1 VEVVSCSEKVKD
13 GRTVRQ
19 MLIDTYAEDQKK
31 IAAEKERSND
41 DAEAKSLNDMK
52 HGSKFV
58 TPFWEQTW
66 ILGKRTFKQRRHDIL
81 SWEKIILIGLLSV
94 LSGLLWLQMDKDG
107 TTAIPFNIQ
116 FIHLVTLTNLPPQF
130 AEGSL
135 GDRAGFL
142 FFSSMFWIMHT
153 WFNSLFACT

>member
-31 IAAEKERSND
+31 NEIEKEQPND
-41 DAEAKSLNDMK
+41 DAEAKSLKDMK
-52 HGSKFV
+52 QGAKFV

-66 ILGKRTFKQRRHDIL
+66 VLGKRTFKQRRHDIL
-81 SWEKIILIGLLSV
+81 SWDKLIQIGFMSV

-107 TTAIPFNIQ
+107 TQ
-116 FIHLVTLTNLPPQF
+116 
-130 AEGSL
+130 
-135 GDRAGFL
+135 
-142 FFSSMFWIMHT
+142 
-153 WFNSLFACT
+153 